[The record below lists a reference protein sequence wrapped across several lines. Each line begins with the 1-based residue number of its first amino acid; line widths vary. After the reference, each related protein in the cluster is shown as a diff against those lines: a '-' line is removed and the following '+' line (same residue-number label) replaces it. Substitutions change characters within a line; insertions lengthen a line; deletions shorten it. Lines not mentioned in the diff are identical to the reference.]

1 MKMGSEPLKS
11 VQVKNSYLRAT
22 PSFLGKIVA
31 AVNYGDQVLVHSEN
45 SDWCKVSLPG
55 KSTDGWI
62 HSSALSNKKIVMKG
76 GGAEVQKTASGEE
89 LALAGKGFNKQVED
103 QYKSR
108 HKSMNFAPIDGMEKI
123 IISPEDIKKFL
134 KEGKLNPEGGLL

>member
-1 MKMGSEPLKS
+1 MGSEPLKS
-11 VQVKNSYLRAT
+11 VQVKNSYLRTT

-31 AVNYGDQVLVHSEN
+31 TVNYGDQVRVHSEN

-55 KSTDGWI
+55 KGTEGWI

-76 GGAEVQKTASGEE
+76 GGSQAQKTASGEE

-108 HKSMNFAPIDGMEKI
+108 HRSMNFALIDGMEKI
-123 IISPEDIKKFL
+123 VISPDEIKEFL
-134 KEGKLNPEGGLL
+134 KEGKLNPKGGLL